1 MAIKFPKPNLEIGII
16 MSITKNK
23 AFLYP
28 NLNEVPRVRDM
39 LNTSDTIVENI
50 SANII
55 ISRVT

>member
-1 MAIKFPKPNLEIGII
+1 